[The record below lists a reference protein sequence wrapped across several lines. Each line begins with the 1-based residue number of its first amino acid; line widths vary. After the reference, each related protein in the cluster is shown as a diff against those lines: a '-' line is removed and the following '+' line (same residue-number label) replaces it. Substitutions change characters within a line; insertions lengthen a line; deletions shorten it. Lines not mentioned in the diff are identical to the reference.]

1 MTEGSPVD
9 HEHFIRS
16 AYAGRRAGAPVSSL
30 FSASPFF
37 NALCSQGRRYITSQQ
52 RTSNNIPTSF
62 SCLHHSTAPGP
73 SARLRRA
80 GAGAGSPRRIG
91 AAEPAATGSGRR
103 GGTVPEGTS
112 AMPAAAAVR
121 GITRDRPRS
130 RDRSRSWP
138 PGSRGPAGPVAPRD
152 RSGGTVGSR
161 CWTDRRAPRVRPR
174 RRPGGRRRREG
185 AGRQTMK

>member
-80 GAGAGSPRRIG
+80 GAGAGCTAG
-91 AAEPAATGSGRR
+91 AAGVGCAAVVHGVFSSKGFGGPGPFARELDWRLGT
-103 GGTVPEGTS
+103 GGTPPECDEGTDPP
-112 AMPAAAAVR
+112 PASTER
-121 GITRDRPRS
+121 RTRD
-130 RDRSRSWP
+130 
-138 PGSRGPAGPVAPRD
+138 APHH
-152 RSGGTVGSR
+152 
-161 CWTDRRAPRVRPR
+161 PR
-174 RRPGGRRRREG
+174 RRPPEQTNAETDSRRPPPRWNGPRPVSLGR
-185 AGRQTMK
+185 

>member
-52 RTSNNIPTSF
+52 RTSNNIPTPF

-80 GAGAGSPRRIG
+80 GAGAGASPPDR
-91 AAEPAATGSGRR
+91 RR
-103 GGTVPEGTS
+103 GADRDRLRTTG
-112 AMPAAAAVR
+112 
-121 GITRDRPRS
+121 RDRPGGDERHAGRRRGERNHAGS
-130 RDRSRSWP
+130 AAP
-138 PGSRGPAGPVAPRD
+138 PGPVAVMAARLSWA
-152 RSGGTVGSR
+152 RRTG
-161 CWTDRRAPRVRPR
+161 RAPGPVRRDSRLAVLDGPTGATSPSTTTPR
-174 RRPGGRRRREG
+174 RPE
-185 AGRQTMK
+185 AP